1 VTQEQLIIVR
11 ERLRILYL
19 VCHIR
24 GGIIVASSSFFLTYP
39 ATYANSSSK
48 GLLTTI
54 SRFASEEFWLGFAAM
69 SAEEFPPTEAP
80 KVGATASSNI
90 SVALFFHRSTILR
103 PCKRGESDRCA
114 LCDLALRRGI

>member
-54 SRFASEEFWLGFAAM
+54 SRFASEEFWPGFAAM

-80 KVGATASSNI
+80 
-90 SVALFFHRSTILR
+90 
-103 PCKRGESDRCA
+103 
-114 LCDLALRRGI
+114 